1 VLWMLLTSLA
11 FSQQATDEK
20 SPTLGPLLSI
30 TESVEPPTFRLVVRG
45 VAEQWNEPAIAT
57 VYQQGG
63 LMGGIGAVV
72 PIWDDLSLDVE
83 FVYRRFPQGGGSVA
97 NGPSGYQ
104 LQILPI
110 SFLLEYKFALNGP
123 MHGFAGWGPAYT
135 VFSEDAITEDSGLS
149 VVSGARLA
157 SEFRLGLRVD
167 TGLITPLHSS
177 VPQGGVQA
185 LELEIYGSRRMQLPR
200 KIERLDLG
208 AWRGCIGLGLRF

>member
-1 VLWMLLTSLA
+1 MLWMLLTSLA
-11 FSQQATDEK
+11 FGETESEDA

-30 TESVEPPTFRLVVRG
+30 TESVEPPTFRLMVRG
-45 VAEQWNEPAIAT
+45 VVEQWNEPAIAT

-63 LMGGIGAVV
+63 LMGGLGVVV

-97 NGPSGYQ
+97 DGATGYQ

-110 SFLLEYKFALNGP
+110 SFVLEYKFALNGP

-149 VVSGARLA
+149 VISGARLA
-157 SEFRLGLRVD
+157 SEIRMGIRVD

-177 VPQGGVQA
+177 LPQGGVQA
-185 LELEIYGSRRMQLPR
+185 LELEVYGSRRMQLPR
-200 KIERLDLG
+200 SVERLDLG
-208 AWRGCIGLGLRF
+208 AWRGCLGLGLRF